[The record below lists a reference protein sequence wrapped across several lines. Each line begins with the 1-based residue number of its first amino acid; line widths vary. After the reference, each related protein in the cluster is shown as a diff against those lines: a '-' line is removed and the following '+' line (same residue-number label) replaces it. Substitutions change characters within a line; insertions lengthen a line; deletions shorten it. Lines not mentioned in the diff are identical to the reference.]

1 MRYKFFT
8 IPVFDPAAGE
18 EALNSFLASH
28 RIVAVEKQ
36 WYGSEQNPAW
46 CFVVSYEGE
55 KTTGAKRAT
64 MDYKEILDD
73 DDFQRFA
80 RLRELRNRLTKE
92 EGVPAYSVFTN
103 EQLAVLVTQRVTTV
117 EAMAAIPG
125 IGKSRIE
132 RYAKTFLPLLQ
143 ELFP

>member
-8 IPVFDPAAGE
+8 IPLFDPAAGE
-18 EALNSFLASH
+18 EALNNFLASH

-36 WYGSEQNPAW
+36 WHDSEQNPAW
-46 CFVVSYEGE
+46 CFVVGYEGE
-55 KTTGAKRAT
+55 KTTGNKRAPV
-64 MDYKEILDD
+64 DYKEVLDD

-80 RLRELRNRLTKE
+80 RLRELRNRLAKE
-92 EGVPAYSVFTN
+92 EGVPPYSVFTN
-103 EQLAVLVTQRVTTV
+103 EQLAALVTQRVVTV

-132 RYAKTFLPLLQ
+132 RYAKDFLPLLQ

>member
-8 IPVFDPAAGE
+8 VPVFDPRDAE
-18 EALNSFLASH
+18 EALNGFLSSH

-36 WYGSEQNPAW
+36 WHDSAHNPAW
-46 CFVVSYEGE
+46 CFVFSYEGE
-55 KTTGAKRAT
+55 KSPAGKRTTV
-64 MDYKEILDD
+64 DYKEILDD

-80 RLRELRNRLTKE
+80 RLRELRNRLAKE

-103 EQLAVLVTQRVTTV
+103 EQLSALVTQRVTTV

-132 RYAKTFLPLLQ
+132 RYANTFLPLLQ